1 MKDILIFKNVFSTVL
16 HDQIYDA
23 ALKSLYT
30 IGWADT
36 AEPEKRTQPCLGS
49 YWSSEN
55 LDKLNLFNEFKK
67 HINKTPYKKYATKEN
82 LNFVV
87 MNLTKPCDPNF
98 IHTHPNQFGC
108 VYYVNPTWE
117 KNWAG
122 ETLFF
127 DNKKDNVIETSLY
140 EPNKLVIFD
149 GSIPH
154 TIRAQNIIGP
164 SYRFTL
170 TLIFNKK

>member
-1 MKDILIFKNVFSTVL
+1 MKKILIFKNVFSTVL
-16 HDQIYDA
+16 HDQIYEA
-23 ALKSLYT
+23 ALKSLYS

-49 YWSSEN
+49 HWSSE
-55 LDKLNLFNEFKK
+55 DVDRLNLFNEFKK
-67 HINKTPYKKYATKEN
+67 YINETPYKKYATKDN

-127 DNKKDNVIETSLY
+127 DDKIDKVIETSLY
-140 EPNKLVIFD
+140 EPNKLIIFD

-154 TIRAQNIIGP
+154 TIRAQNIMGP